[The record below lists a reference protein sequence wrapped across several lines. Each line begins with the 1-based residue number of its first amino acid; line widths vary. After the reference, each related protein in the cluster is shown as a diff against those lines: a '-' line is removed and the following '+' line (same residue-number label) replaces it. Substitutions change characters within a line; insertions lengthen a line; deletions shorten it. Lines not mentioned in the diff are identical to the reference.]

1 MWKSQLGYTISSS
14 NPLAAKILAENA
26 NDPDEWET
34 DPDFVVCTFY
44 FYDSIVNLPL
54 EELFAFKNQVSEK
67 EQRWGSKTV
76 PGSGR
81 LGSIDIE
88 RLREDVKKDS
98 INKQTEQ
105 HSSTK
110 PSLGYGGKFGVQN
123 DRVDKSAVGFEY
135 QPEPQKH
142 SSQVDYSKGFS
153 SDIRSQIE
161 EEIKPVGTN
170 YEPTKANINA
180 DIKGLKNRFENSTN
194 EDFRRR
200 AEEIRLERLNKEKLE
215 KELETV
221 RKRLLIF
228 EPRNNYLKKKCLI

>member
-1 MWKSQLGYTISSS
+1 M
-14 NPLAAKILAENA
+14 
-26 NDPDEWET
+26 
-34 DPDFVVCTFY
+34 
-44 FYDSIVNLPL
+44 
-54 EELFAFKNQVSEK
+54 
-67 EQRWGSKTV
+67 

-88 RLREDVKKDS
+88 RLREDVKKDT
-98 INKQTEQ
+98 IIKKDEQ

-153 SDIRSQIE
+153 SDIRSQIDD
-161 EEIKPVGTN
+161 EIKPVGTN
-170 YEPTKANINA
+170 YQPTKANINA

-194 EDFRRR
+194 EDSRRR

-215 KELETV
+215 KELEAV
-221 RKRLLIF
+221 RKTFFFHSEKSLLTKICF
-228 EPRNNYLKKKCLI
+228 I